1 MVIVE
6 KALGVLLVKPGCEIQ
21 LRNTWYV
28 DIENDAGANK
38 EKEVN
43 RVR

>member
-28 DIENDAGANK
+28 DIENDAGFKNPPGCC
-38 EKEVN
+38 EL
-43 RVR
+43 R